1 MRTKVFLFTLLI
13 ALTSPYTNRTN
24 GQQSKP
30 SPELPKYEVGIDF
43 STLTLYEGDTN
54 AGLGGRFT
62 YNLNRHVALEAAG
75 YFFPGKCA
83 TCNGEITGHITEGL
97 FGIKAGQRF
106 KKFGIFG
113 KARPGLISFS
123 KGYTDVFP
131 TGGSISST
139 GAYTG
144 PYPFTFVEHG
154 HTDFAADLGGV
165 LEIYPKKRFLL
176 RFDAGATF
184 DRVGR
189 QTIHYVNIDPI
200 TNNFTPVT
208 FTSEPYTRRYFQFSA
223 GVGFRFR

>member
-1 MRTKVFLFTLLI
+1 MKIRVLLFTLLI
-13 ALTSPYTNRTN
+13 ALSSRYPNRITA
-24 GQQSKP
+24 QQSKP
-30 SPELPKYEVGIDF
+30 SPALPKYEVGIDF
-43 STLTLYEGDTN
+43 TTLTFDPEDTN
-54 AGLGGRFT
+54 VGVGGRFT
-62 YNLNRHVALEAAG
+62 YNLNRHLALEAAG

-131 TGGSISST
+131 TGGNISPT
-139 GAYTG
+139 GAGTG
-144 PYPFTFVEHG
+144 PYPFAFVEHG

-189 QTIHYVNIDPI
+189 QTIHYVNIDPV
-200 TNNFTPVT
+200 TFNFTPVT
-208 FTSEPYTRRYFQFSA
+208 FKSAAYTRRYFQFSA
-223 GVGFRFR
+223 GVGFRF